1 MFGDNMQLRQFQ
13 VKTLSK
19 IAEGKDVF
27 VCVPTAS
34 GKSLCYELYPLVHH
48 NIRGK
53 LPEMQTVVLIV
64 QPLVALMREQ
74 VRKLNERGLK
84 AIYIGEDKVDM
95 EKVKAG
101 YYNYIFTAPE
111 SVIRDDLQDVR

>member
-1 MFGDNMQLRQFQ
+1 MNMDINLAIKKATCDMFGDNMQLRQFQ

-48 NIRGK
+48 HIWGNAYTCLFYFSI
-53 LPEMQTVVLIV
+53 
-64 QPLVALMREQ
+64 
-74 VRKLNERGLK
+74 
-84 AIYIGEDKVDM
+84 
-95 EKVKAG
+95 
-101 YYNYIFTAPE
+101 
-111 SVIRDDLQDVR
+111 